1 MKLMINRAMPDLS
14 GLVLDA
20 TQHESI
26 LQPEGDFWLFA
37 YGSLMWNP
45 EFSFLRSETARLHGY
60 HRRLCLWSVE
70 HRGTFEHPGLV
81 MGLDRGG
88 SCHGQ
93 AFLIA
98 EADAPNI
105 IDRLNHREMITG
117 AYRSAIKTLRLGC
130 GEQVSGVC
138 LIARR
143 NHPQYA
149 ANLDHQTTIECV
161 RAAQGGRGSNRE
173 YVLNTTRS
181 LQQMGMR
188 DSRLEA
194 IAADLAPG

>member
-1 MKLMINRAMPDLS
+1 MKLMPDRVMPDLT

-20 TQHESI
+20 EQHESI

-45 EFSFLRSETARLHGY
+45 EFNYLRAETARLHGY

-70 HRGTFEHPGLV
+70 HRGTFEKPGLV

-93 AFLIA
+93 AFLIDKV
-98 EADAPNI
+98 DATEI
-105 IDRLNHREMITG
+105 IDRLNQREMLTG
-117 AYRSAIKTLRLGC
+117 AYRSEMKTLRLGS
-130 GEQVSGVC
+130 GEQVGGVC

-143 NHPQYA
+143 DHPQYA
-149 ANLDHQTTIECV
+149 ADLDQQHTIDCV
-161 RAAQGGRGSNRE
+161 HAAQGGRGSNRE
-173 YVLNTTRS
+173 YVLNTTRR
-181 LQQMGMR
+181 LQQMGLR

-194 IAADLAPG
+194 IADGLSLR

>member
-1 MKLMINRAMPDLS
+1 MSIHTGRPIPDLS

-26 LQPEGDFWLFA
+26 LQPQGDFWLFA

-45 EFSFLRSETARLHGY
+45 EFHYLRAETARLYGY

-70 HRGTFEHPGLV
+70 HRGTLESPGLV

-88 SCHGQ
+88 SCQGQ

-98 EADAPNI
+98 ETDATEI
-105 IDRLNHREMITG
+105 IERLNHREMITG
-117 AYRSAIKTLRLGC
+117 AYHSALKTLRLSS
-130 GEQVSGVC
+130 GEQVQGVC

-143 NHPQYA
+143 DHPQYA
-149 ANLDHQTTIECV
+149 AGLDQAHTIECV
-161 RAAQGGRGSNRE
+161 RQAHGGRGSNRE
-173 YVLNTTRS
+173 YVLNTAHR
-181 LQQMGMR
+181 LQQMGMH
-188 DSRLEA
+188 DAQLEA
-194 IAADLAPG
+194 IAAALRLA

>member
-1 MKLMINRAMPDLS
+1 MNLTIGLNRPDLS
-14 GLVLDA
+14 ALVLDA
-20 TQHESI
+20 NQHESI
-26 LQPEGDFWLFA
+26 LQPQGDFWLFA

-45 EFSFLRSETARLHGY
+45 EFSYLRSETARLYGY

-70 HRGTFEHPGLV
+70 HRGTLEHPGLV
-81 MGLDRGG
+81 MGLDCGG

-98 EADAPNI
+98 EKNAAGI

-117 AYRSAIKTLRLGC
+117 AYRSAMKTLRLAS

-143 NHPQYA
+143 DHPQYA
-149 ANLDHQTTIECV
+149 AHLDQQATIECV
-161 RAAQGGRGSNRE
+161 RQAQGGRGSNRE
-173 YVLNTTRS
+173 YVLNTTRR
-181 LQQMGMR
+181 LRQMQVH
-188 DSRLEA
+188 DARLEA
-194 IAADLAPG
+194 IAAGLD